1 MRPPAPS
8 HPDHAGVT
16 GPAPAPRAIPTTMR
30 RAVPL
35 AFFAVLVL
43 PAMSS
48 ADTLSD
54 LTEPFARALSSGSY
68 GLALGLI
75 FIAGLA
81 TSLTPCVYPM
91 IAITVSVF
99 GARKAKSRTEGA
111 LLSLAFVLGIAALF
125 TPLGIISALTGS
137 AMGAANS
144 SPYVM
149 VPLALLF
156 LAMAASMFG
165 AFDMNLPSGLS
176 TRLAQVGGSGYKGA
190 FLIGF
195 VNGIIAAP
203 CTGPVLTVLLSW
215 VATSHDVAFGGL
227 SLFVYSLGL
236 GVLFFV
242 VGTFAVSLP
251 KSGRWLDG
259 VKSVFGVVMIV
270 LALFYLSRFVSL
282 PIPAV
287 RSTPWLIGSAVT
299 LAVGLAIGAIHL
311 SFKDGPTSERV
322 RKGLGVTLSV
332 AGALSLV
339 MYLSALPPGAHI
351 TWREDIVA
359 ARTEASERGLP
370 LLVDFGADWCGACKE
385 LEHGAMSD
393 PRVIA
398 EARRFVTLRVD
409 LSASKVTPEKNA
421 VLRSYGQ
428 PGLPL
433 VVMHNADGTESSR
446 ITGLVSADA
455 FLAQL
460 RAAR

>member
-1 MRPPAPS
+1 
-8 HPDHAGVT
+8 
-16 GPAPAPRAIPTTMR
+16 MR

-35 AFFAVLVL
+35 ALLALLAL
-43 PAMSS
+43 PAVTH
-48 ADTLSD
+48 ADVLGD
-54 LTEPFARALSSGSY
+54 LTAPFERALSSGSY

-75 FIAGLA
+75 FLAGLA

-111 LLSLAFVLGIAALF
+111 LLSLAFVLGIATLF

-144 SPYVM
+144 SPFVM
-149 VPLALLF
+149 IPLSLLF

-165 AFDMNLPSGLS
+165 AFDMNLPPALQ

-203 CTGPVLTVLLSW
+203 CTGPVLTVLLTW

-236 GVLFFV
+236 GMLFFF

-259 VKSVFGVVMIV
+259 VKSVFGVVMVV

-287 RSTPWLIGSAVT
+287 RSTPWLVGSVVALVLGVLLGAV
-299 LAVGLAIGAIHL
+299 HL
-311 SFKDGPTSERV
+311 SFKHVPTQERV
-322 RKGLGVTLSV
+322 RKGVGVFLSV

-339 MYLSALPPGAHI
+339 LYLSALPPGAHI
-351 TWREDIVA
+351 TWREDIRA
-359 ARTEASERGLP
+359 ARQEARERGLP

-398 EARRFVTLRVD
+398 EARRFVALRVD
-409 LSASKVTPEKNA
+409 LSASSVTPEKNA
-421 VLRSYGQ
+421 VLRGYGQ

-433 VVMHNADGTESSR
+433 VVMHHGDGTESSR
-446 ITGLVSADA
+446 ITGLVSAEE
-455 FLAQL
+455 FLGHL
-460 RAAR
+460 RAVR